1 MTEYNIITTQAQ
13 QITAAEPAI
22 NEGLLVEFVTWIN
35 RSEKTTRTY
44 LKNLKQFL
52 AWMKWAGVTQP
63 TRADILNFQQFL
75 SEEHEGIILDPT
87 SAQGWTYRTDGNG
100 APVVVKYRANTVRQY
115 LRSVC
120 QLFTWLADCKGYANI
135 ARNIRLPKVDATA
148 THRRQAL
155 PLSAVSEIEHSIE
168 HNSLQRAEQAKTAE
182 KDTAGRIQR
191 TDEQGKRLYAMY
203 LLAVN
208 AGLRTIE
215 ISRAKIKDLETTGGQ
230 TWLYVWGKG
239 HTEPDRKQPLAAEVV
254 EAIKEYIAARK
265 DKPTGNSPL
274 FVSTG
279 NRSGGKAIATT
290 TISTMLKRAMQQA
303 GYDSERLTAHSLR
316 HTTAT
321 GMLKASHN
329 NIYDVQQYMRHNDPR
344 TTEIYTHET
353 EEAQSTRAGMAKQL
367 YNIFHG
373 IQTDA
378 RESLEGMLDKMT
390 AEQIEKLEQ
399 IAAAF
404 V

>member
-87 SAQGWTYRTDGNG
+87 SAQGWTYRTDSNG
-100 APVVVKYRANTVRQY
+100 APVVVKYRTNTVRQY

-168 HNSLQRAEQAKTAE
+168 RNSLQRTEQAKTAE
-182 KDTAGRIQR
+182 KDTAGKIQR

>member
-1 MTEYNIITTQAQ
+1 MTEYSIISTQAQ

-22 NEGLLVEFVTWIN
+22 NEGLFVEFVTWIN

-52 AWMKWAGVTQP
+52 AWMKWAGITQP

-75 SEEHEGIILDPT
+75 STEHAGIILDPT
-87 SAQGWTYRTDGNG
+87 SAQGWTYRTDNSG
-100 APVVVKYRANTVRQY
+100 APVMVKYRANTVRQY

-135 ARNIRLPKVDATA
+135 ARNIRLPKLDATA

-168 HNSLQRAEQAKTAE
+168 RTGKQSAEQARTAE

-191 TDEQGKRLYAMY
+191 TDEQSKRLYAMY

-215 ISRAKIKDLETTGGQ
+215 ISRAKVKDLETTGGQ
-230 TWLYVWGKG
+230 TWLYIWGKG
-239 HTEPDRKQPLAAEVV
+239 HTEPDRKQPLAPEVV
-254 EAIKEYIAARK
+254 VAIKDYLQSRK
-265 DKPTGNSPL
+265 DRPTGNSPL

-353 EEAQSTRAGMAKQL
+353 EEAQSTRAGMARQL

-373 IQTDA
+373 IQADA
-378 RESLEGMLDKMT
+378 RESLESLLDKMS